1 MISSIVPGMIEAATL
16 LELSGIV
23 GIVGMGGMGGM
34 AGMAGMAGVLRQL
47 AMLLM
52 GPGEWP
58 WSLLRTPKSTPK
70 TAKGAKYDSFL
81 AMKFCKCWLKLE
93 ISTEVLVQKGV
104 PRHSPQG
111 WRQRER

>member
-1 MISSIVPGMIEAATL
+1 MIEAATL
-16 LELSGIV
+16 LEFSGIV

-58 WSLLRTPKSTPK
+58 HQKAPQRPQKEQNTIVFLR
-70 TAKGAKYDSFL
+70 
-81 AMKFCKCWLKLE
+81 
-93 ISTEVLVQKGV
+93 
-104 PRHSPQG
+104 
-111 WRQRER
+111 